1 MYLRFSACVLFL
13 ALVLISQGQSVVPLP
28 RIVTDWIPLN
38 PGDTRVYQHETR
50 DQTGGLHLEIH
61 GWTTE
66 ETVIASWS
74 IPEGVI
80 VSVHSRLIG
89 GALPPGYRLDWA
101 DRDIPYFIRDN
112 CLYVDEVSW
121 DPQRHQLSPEFR
133 QELSAGH
140 LSPDFC
146 FPLTTGKT
154 WGASNFMNF
163 GFSSEDWKVEGIVL
177 GDRFSPNKGTTFHI
191 VSNSAYLGSGMTGE
205 IWFQKGIGVV
215 RQELIHHGTIGEN
228 REQLVRFVPSTP
240 KR

>member
-1 MYLRFSACVLFL
+1 MYLRFSAD
-13 ALVLISQGQSVVPLP
+13 P
-28 RIVTDWIPLN
+28 R
-38 PGDTRVYQHETR
+38 
-50 DQTGGLHLEIH
+50 
-61 GWTTE
+61 
-66 ETVIASWS
+66 
-74 IPEGVI
+74 
-80 VSVHSRLIG
+80 
-89 GALPPGYRLDWA
+89 
-101 DRDIPYFIRDN
+101 
-112 CLYVDEVSW
+112 
-121 DPQRHQLSPEFR
+121 RHQLSPEFR

-191 VSNSAYLGSGMTGE
+191 VSNSAYLGSGMTGD